1 MNGKATRFN
10 EYQLVVLKKLWLISD
25 KDWGQYNKLRRE
37 LTKFL
42 TAKGYALQ
50 TTAEILTQRDQ
61 NRYKITIPFGVHLR
75 EYLNPK
81 IESYNRSTIN
91 KPIEVIGDLTELY
104 QKREVLV
111 A

>member
-25 KDWGQYNKLRRE
+25 KDWAKYNRVRRE
-37 LTKFL
+37 LTKYL
-42 TAKGYALQ
+42 TAKGYNVQ
-50 TTAEILTQRDQ
+50 TSTEILTQRNQ

-81 IESYNRSTIN
+81 IESYNKSTIH
-91 KPIEVIGDLTELY
+91 KPIEMIGDLTELY